1 MFFIDCTGIKGFAE
15 AVFFEEGCIELV
27 LSEGKNREIRKM
39 MAAIGYEIED
49 LQRIA
54 YADIDL
60 GDLASGDYRELSDKE
75 VQLLKKSCGL

>member
-1 MFFIDCTGIKGFAE
+1 MAE
-15 AVFFEEGCIELV
+15 
-27 LSEGKNREIRKM
+27 
-39 MAAIGYEIED
+39 IGYEIED